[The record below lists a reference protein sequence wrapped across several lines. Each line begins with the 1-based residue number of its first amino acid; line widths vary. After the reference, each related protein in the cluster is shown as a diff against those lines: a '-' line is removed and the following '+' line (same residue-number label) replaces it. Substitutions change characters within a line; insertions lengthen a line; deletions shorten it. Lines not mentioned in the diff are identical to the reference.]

1 MSPSIVS
8 QGLHLKILFASSEIV
23 PLAKTGGLADVGN
36 ALPKAL
42 QMLGHEPM
50 VFMPAYRS
58 VFESGIETTDLDIS
72 LEIPVGERLI
82 AGRLLRC
89 NLPHSDVPVFLIHQK
104 DLFDREGLYGQGG
117 QDYDDNCA
125 RFIFFARATLEAA
138 RKLNIEFDLI
148 HCNDWQTGL
157 IPAIVQLE
165 QRPIGVYCQTPTLMT
180 IHNLA
185 YQGNFWH
192 LDMKLTGL
200 DWRHFNWQEMEFFGK
215 LSLLKTGLVFSDAI
229 STVSPTYAEEIQTEE
244 HGCGLDDVL
253 RHRANDLSGIINGV
267 DYTVWNPATDTNLA
281 ANYDLSN
288 WRVGKAACKADL
300 QNIMGLP
307 TEPNVPVVGIIG
319 RLAEQKGWDLI
330 IELMRTSLRDNL
342 LQWAIL
348 GTGDS
353 RFEQEISQMAKECPD
368 KVGAQLTF
376 SNELAHK
383 IEAGSD
389 MFLMP
394 SRYEPCGLNQLYS
407 LKYGTVP
414 ITRETGGL
422 KDTVTNADEQ
432 AVIDGTGNGFSFT
445 DYSPLAIHDALS
457 RALITY
463 FNHRQVW
470 DRIVENGMQQDWSWA
485 ESARKYLDLYNRLI
499 SRLRPDWNSEQPSE
513 FEQVSQDR

>member
-1 MSPSIVS
+1 M
-8 QGLHLKILFASSEIV
+8 KILFASSEIV

-42 QMLGHEPM
+42 RMLGHEPM

-58 VFESGIETTDLDIS
+58 VFDAGVEPVDLDIS
-72 LEIPVGERLI
+72 LEIPVGDRLV

-89 NLPHSDVPVFLIHQK
+89 ELPGSDVPVFLIQQK
-104 DLFDREGLYGQGG
+104 DLFDRDGLYGQGG
-117 QDYDDNCA
+117 RDYEDNCG
-125 RFIFFARATLEAA
+125 RFVFFARAILEAA
-138 RKLNIEFDLI
+138 SQLRIDLDLI

-157 IPAIVQLE
+157 VPALVQLE
-165 QRPIGVYCQTPTLMT
+165 QRPIGIHCQTPTLMT

-192 LDMKLTGL
+192 FDMKLTGL
-200 DWRHFNWQEMEFFGK
+200 DWRHFNWREMEFFGK
-215 LSLLKTGLVFSDAI
+215 LSLLKTGIVYADAI

-244 HGCGLDDVL
+244 HGCGLEQVL
-253 RHRANDLSGIINGV
+253 RCRSADLTGIINGV
-267 DYTVWNPATDTNLA
+267 DYTVWNPATDPHLATNYELPDWKA
-281 ANYDLSN
+281 
-288 WRVGKAACKADL
+288 GKAACKADL
-300 QNIMGLP
+300 QHVMGLP
-307 TEPNVPVVGIIG
+307 REPEVPVVGIIG

-342 LQWAIL
+342 VQWAIL
-348 GTGDS
+348 GTGDP
-353 RFEQEISQMAKECPD
+353 RFEHEISRMARECPD
-368 KVGAQLTF
+368 KVAAQLTF

-383 IEAGSD
+383 IEAGAD

-432 AVIDGTGNGFSFT
+432 AVIDRTGNGFTFV

-463 FNHRQVW
+463 HEHREVW
-470 DRIVENGMQQDWSWA
+470 DRIVENGMHQDWSWT
-485 ESARKYLDLYNRLI
+485 ESARKYVHLYQTLI
-499 SRLRPDWNSEQPSE
+499 ARRRSLSNGDHHAGLEKVAAAWSGNHPS
-513 FEQVSQDR
+513 